1 MSRTDV
7 GAVSR
12 ETTRAKAQKLG
23 TMWNVSET
31 SLEHQSTKCE
41 GWDSINSWGGKVCRS
56 CTMKGLS
63 CHVEEFGFY
72 SRNNVVVVQ
81 SLSHVQLFDHGLQHT
96 RLPCPSL
103 SQSLLRFMSIELV
116 MLSHHLIP
124 CRPLLLLLL
133 IFPSIRVFSNGSARN
148 NREPL
153 KDLMSLGELRE
164 LVWTGRPG
172 VLQFMGLQRVSHD

>member
-81 SLSHVQLFDHGLQHT
+81 SLSHVQLFATSWTTSRQAPASST
-96 RLPCPSL
+96 A
-103 SQSLLRFMSIELV
+103 SQSFLRFISIELV
-116 MLSHHLIP
+116 MLYNYLILSHS
-124 CRPLLLLLL
+124 LLFLPS
-133 IFPSIRVFSNGSARN
+133 IFPIIMVFSSESALCIRW
-148 NREPL
+148 P
-153 KDLMSLGELRE
+153 KDWSFSFSISPPMNI
-164 LVWTGRPG
+164 
-172 VLQFMGLQRVSHD
+172 QD